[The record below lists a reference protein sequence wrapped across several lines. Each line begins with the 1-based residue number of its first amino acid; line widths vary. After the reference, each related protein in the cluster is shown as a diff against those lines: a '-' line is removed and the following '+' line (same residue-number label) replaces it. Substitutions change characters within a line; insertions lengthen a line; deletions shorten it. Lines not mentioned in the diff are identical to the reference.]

1 MTWSPLQQE
10 YRTTVAAD
18 ELYLA
23 ELAFQLERASERR
36 ARGGT
41 EADET
46 ALYARIDAVRVRLSE
61 KRSIEAVCSALWSAS
76 CSAREGGKKR
86 ARRKAA
92 GPRRRASDATTS
104 L

>member
-1 MTWSPLQQE
+1 MLTWSLLEQE

-18 ELYLA
+18 ELHLA

-46 ALYARIDAVRVRLSE
+46 ALYARIDAVRVRMSE
-61 KRSIEAVCSALWSAS
+61 KRSIEAVQRAVVGELLGAGGEDEACAE
-76 CSAREGGKKR
+76 EGGG
-86 ARRKAA
+86 AA
-92 GPRRRASDATTS
+92 AVGQ
-104 L
+104 

>member
-1 MTWSPLQQE
+1 MLTWSPLQQE

-61 KRSIEAVCSALWSAS
+61 KRSIEAVQRAVVGELLGAGGEEEACAE
-76 CSAREGGKKR
+76 EGGG
-86 ARRKAA
+86 AAAA
-92 GPRRRASDATTS
+92 GQ
-104 L
+104 